1 MFNLWE
7 NGHKICMC
15 LTFWAGDI
23 ESRCT
28 TIESLPSARDSIVYL
43 SVNASYL
50 LAMWRSW
57 FPSAPARL
65 ALEISAD
72 AAQGENLLDL
82 QQIAQSIFLFGFVT
96 VYIYICIY
104 IYMWIGSDLTSGTNV
119 GLVAKSWKKCGNCP
133 HPVADVWRP
142 SKFSS
147 ILLFWTKPSA
157 DFTKALA
164 NDVFSPKKI
173 TGLPES
179 SNKSTH
185 RTSLKHMF

>member
-7 NGHKICMC
+7 NGHKMCMC

-96 VYIYICIY
+96 VYIYVY
-104 IYMWIGSDLTSGTNV
+104 IYVDRKWLDFWDQCWTRCKVVKKMRELPPSSCWCLTAIKIQFNPPF
-119 GLVAKSWKKCGNCP
+119 LDEAICG
-133 HPVADVWRP
+133 
-142 SKFSS
+142 FY
-147 ILLFWTKPSA
+147 
-157 DFTKALA
+157 
-164 NDVFSPKKI
+164 
-173 TGLPES
+173 
-179 SNKSTH
+179 
-185 RTSLKHMF
+185 